1 MLRTMYYVFVQ
12 AIALQSRICIS
23 EQIRIMTQFPRPML
37 VDYTDLAAARKQL
50 VQQMNFNNIRM
61 MFCIDDIK
69 F

>member
-23 EQIRIMTQFPRPML
+23 ERIRIMTQFQRPML
-37 VDYTDLAAARKQL
+37 VDYTDLAAVRKQL